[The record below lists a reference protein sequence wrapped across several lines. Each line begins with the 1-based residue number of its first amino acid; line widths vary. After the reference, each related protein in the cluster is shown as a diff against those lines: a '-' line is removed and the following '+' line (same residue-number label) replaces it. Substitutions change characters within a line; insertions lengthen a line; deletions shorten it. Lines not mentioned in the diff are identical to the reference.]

1 MALRTGSPNN
11 LAAARNAFRQH
22 KADRERYEAAGLGP
36 GDAYRGL
43 WGILHDYREE
53 MLKTR
58 SEKRRDYLMA
68 QVATTLYRILPFE
81 RPRLQTVKLQG
92 DPDAPIMDP
101 DQLAETMAKTLTL
114 DELELLD
121 KVALKLVTGPAAP
134 NGDGKVS
141 DASGHA
147 TGAADQARPGR
158 AGQGPAGR
166 RKAAAGSR
174 QGVAAPVKRF
184 PRS

>member
-1 MALRTGSPNN
+1 MALRTGSLNN

-43 WGILHDYREE
+43 WAILHDYRDQ

-68 QVATTLYRILPFE
+68 QMANTLYRILPFE
-81 RPRLQTVKLQG
+81 RPRLQTVKLQS
-92 DPDAPIMDP
+92 DPDAPIRSPEEM
-101 DQLAETMAKTLTL
+101 AEIMAKALTH
-114 DELELLD
+114 DELIFLD
-121 KVALKLVTGPAAP
+121 KVALKLVAGPADASDG
-134 NGDGKVS
+134 GDKAS
-141 DASGHA
+141 DANGHP

-158 AGQGPAGR
+158 AGQGLAR
-166 RKAAAGSR
+166 RKAAPAGGKARRTS
-174 QGVAAPVKRF
+174 GVR
-184 PRS
+184 